1 MSSISP
7 DLKRFILTSIP
18 SVPHLEAVLL
28 MHGQPGQRR
37 TALEVGA
44 RLYVPE
50 QVAAGLLQSLCDGGL
65 LSCDEGK
72 YWYEPGNPSLDGLLG
87 ELASTYAADLVG
99 VTKLIHD
106 ATQRTAQ
113 RFADAF
119 KLRRDK

>member
-7 DLKRFILTSIP
+7 ELKRFILTSIP

-28 MHGQPGQRR
+28 MHGQPGERR
-37 TALEVGA
+37 TAIEVGA

-50 QVAAGLLQSLCDGGL
+50 HVAAGLLQSMCDAGL
-65 LSCDEGK
+65 LSCEEGS
-72 YWYEPGNPSLDGLLG
+72 YWYEPGNPSLDGLLDA
-87 ELASTYAADLVG
+87 LSKAYAADLVG

-106 ATQRTAQ
+106 ATQRTAR

-119 KLRRDK
+119 KLRKDK